1 MDKLKMHS
9 PDMTQ
14 QNIAKIQAL
23 FPNCVTESIGVD
35 GELKLAIDFDQLKQ
49 ELSDSLLEGD
59 RERYHLN
66 WPGKRQSIVL
76 ANSPITKTL
85 RPDLSKSVDFDSTSN
100 IFIEGDNLE
109 AIKLLQDSYL
119 GKVKMIFIDPPY
131 NTGKDFIYSD
141 KFNKSSEEYFRES
154 MQVDE
159 FENKMVSN
167 TETNGR
173 FHSDWLS
180 MMYPRLKL
188 SRNFLTED
196 GVIVVHIDE
205 NEYPNLEKILSEI
218 FGEENNL
225 GTIVWDKRNPKGDA
239 TGVAQQHELISI
251 YCKNRD
257 YFKENVE
264 FKRPKENASK
274 IIDKASELIQRNSGV
289 VDDKIRTEFKKW
301 ISKSPFSGGEKA
313 YSFIDDEGRV
323 YRTVSMAWPNKK
335 KAPDDYFIPLVH
347 PETKKECPVPERGWR
362 NPPATMKK
370 LLDAGLIVFGK
381 DEATQPTRKYLLSE
395 NMYENVPS
403 LLYFAGSDDSLLSS
417 MGIPFDT
424 PKSVEVTKR
433 VIESVCNGD
442 DIVMDFFAGSGT
454 TGHAV
459 FDLNKKQGNN
469 LRFILVQVDEK
480 CDESIVKNYKF
491 KSISDL
497 SIKRLVEA
505 GKLFENFL
513 DDKGFRFFKVD
524 TSNMADVYYAPDQV
538 TQGSLDLLVDNIK
551 ADRTDEDLLFQV
563 LLDWGVDL
571 SLPIKKES
579 IQGKSVFFV
588 DDDALVA
595 CFDLRINE
603 ALIKELAAKE
613 PLRVVFRD
621 DGFESDAVKI
631 NAEQIFKQ
639 VSPHTEVKAI

>member
-274 IIDKASELIQRNSGV
+274 IIDKASELI
-289 VDDKIRTEFKKW
+289 
-301 ISKSPFSGGEKA
+301 
-313 YSFIDDEGRV
+313 
-323 YRTVSMAWPNKK
+323 
-335 KAPDDYFIPLVH
+335 
-347 PETKKECPVPERGWR
+347 
-362 NPPATMKK
+362 
-370 LLDAGLIVFGK
+370 
-381 DEATQPTRKYLLSE
+381 
-395 NMYENVPS
+395 
-403 LLYFAGSDDSLLSS
+403 
-417 MGIPFDT
+417 
-424 PKSVEVTKR
+424 
-433 VIESVCNGD
+433 
-442 DIVMDFFAGSGT
+442 
-454 TGHAV
+454 
-459 FDLNKKQGNN
+459 
-469 LRFILVQVDEK
+469 
-480 CDESIVKNYKF
+480 
-491 KSISDL
+491 
-497 SIKRLVEA
+497 
-505 GKLFENFL
+505 
-513 DDKGFRFFKVD
+513 
-524 TSNMADVYYAPDQV
+524 
-538 TQGSLDLLVDNIK
+538 
-551 ADRTDEDLLFQV
+551 
-563 LLDWGVDL
+563 
-571 SLPIKKES
+571 
-579 IQGKSVFFV
+579 
-588 DDDALVA
+588 
-595 CFDLRINE
+595 
-603 ALIKELAAKE
+603 
-613 PLRVVFRD
+613 
-621 DGFESDAVKI
+621 
-631 NAEQIFKQ
+631 
-639 VSPHTEVKAI
+639 